1 VAPGVRARAYGS
13 GLTAMALLSRPQPKA
28 PGGVRGYDEV
38 IIRDESGVQTRYSRA
53 AYERLPL
60 ADRVRPLLEGR
71 SRFLLDGEEVDPRVA
86 IKGG

>member
-1 VAPGVRARAYGS
+1 
-13 GLTAMALLSRPQPKA
+13 MALLQRPKLTA
-28 PGGVRGYDEV
+28 AGGSRGYDKV
-38 IIRDESGVQTRYSRA
+38 IIRDEVGTERSYSRV
-53 AYERLPL
+53 AYENLPL

>member
-1 VAPGVRARAYGS
+1 
-13 GLTAMALLSRPQPKA
+13 MALVPPPQPKA

-38 IIRDESGVQTRYSRA
+38 IVRDESGIETSYSRA
-53 AYERLPL
+53 AYEHLPL

-71 SRFLLDGEEVDPRVA
+71 SRFFLAGEEVDPRVA

>member
-1 VAPGVRARAYGS
+1 
-13 GLTAMALLSRPQPKA
+13 MALLPRPEPRA
-28 PGGVRGYDEV
+28 PGGVRGYDVV
-38 IIRDESGVQTRYSRA
+38 IIRDDSGIERSYTRT
-53 AYERLPL
+53 AYEHLPL

>member
-1 VAPGVRARAYGS
+1 
-13 GLTAMALLSRPQPKA
+13 MALLPRPQPRA
-28 PGGVRGYDEV
+28 PGGAKGYDEV
-38 IIRDESGVQTRYSRA
+38 TIRDESGTETSYSRA

-71 SRFLLDGEEVDPRVA
+71 SRFFLAGEEVDPRVA